1 MGLGMLNRLQ
11 AINNDKTKQLVTK
24 GTVLA
29 FDFGEQR
36 IGVAMGEH
44 MLGVANPLTTIDNES
59 NEIRFAEINA
69 LVTEWQPQVL
79 VVGLP
84 LSDDGSEHAMTA
96 LAKKFARRLDG
107 RFGIPVVM
115 IDERFSSAE
124 ASQTLK
130 EKGVTGR
137 KQKPLIDQI
146 AAQHILQS
154 YFDRVNEETRS
165 HANS

>member
-1 MGLGMLNRLQ
+1 MLNRLQ
-11 AINNDKTKQLVTK
+11 AINNDKTKQLIMQ

-36 IGVAMGEH
+36 IGIAMGEH
-44 MLGVANPLTTIDNES
+44 MLGIANPLTTIDNES
-59 NEIRFAEINA
+59 NEIRFAEISA
-69 LVTEWQPQVL
+69 LITEWQPQVL

-115 IDERFSSAE
+115 IDERFSSIE

-130 EKGVTGR
+130 EKGVKGR
-137 KQKPLIDQI
+137 KQKPLIDQV
-146 AAQHILQS
+146 AAHHILQS